1 MSSYFISV
9 PNFFRIRWFF
19 IYILIWIDFKHFS
32 RLDFIILQ
40 PQNFEFFATLEFGRW
55 YGGSV
60 VLDSE
65 LGKNSVLWVSGGA
78 GIGNMNLQMGYP

>member
-1 MSSYFISV
+1 MV
-9 PNFFRIRWFF
+9 F
-19 IYILIWIDFKHFS
+19 IYVVVKLDFKHLR
-32 RLDFIILQ
+32 RLNSIIFQ

-65 LGKNSVLWVSGGA
+65 LGENSVLWVSGGA
-78 GIGNMNLQMGYP
+78 GIGNMNLQRGYP